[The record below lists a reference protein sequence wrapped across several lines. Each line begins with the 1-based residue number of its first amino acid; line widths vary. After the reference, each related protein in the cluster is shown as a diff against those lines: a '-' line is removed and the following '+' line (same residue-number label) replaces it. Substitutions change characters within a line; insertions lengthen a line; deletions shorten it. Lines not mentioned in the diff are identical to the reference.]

1 MTGIY
6 LLTLVGYESSNNYTI
21 SLLNENNSDS
31 GKINGKKRKQPYNDL
46 YNLTSTLAR

>member
-21 SLLNENNSDS
+21 SLLKENNSNL
-31 GKINGKKRKQPYNDL
+31 GKINGKKGNSP
-46 YNLTSTLAR
+46 TMICII

>member
-21 SLLNENNSDS
+21 SLLKENNSDL
-31 GKINGKKRKQPYNDL
+31 GKINGKKGNSP
-46 YNLTSTLAR
+46 TMICII